1 MSAGGA
7 LIQMATQ
14 CRRPAA
20 QDGIDDFHMQPGKP
34 LSAAVE
40 KRVSRSANNVSHL
53 QRWPGHLFGLGWLC
67 GWRENR
73 QRI

>member
-7 LIQMATQ
+7 LIQMATL
-14 CRRPAA
+14 RRGTAA
-20 QDGIDDFHMQPGKP
+20 QDGIDDFQMQPGKP

-40 KRVSRSANNVSHL
+40 KRVSRNADDVGHL
-53 QRWPGHLFGLGWLC
+53 QRWPGHLIGFRWLC
-67 GWRENR
+67 GWCENG